1 MAVLPMHSN
10 GLRLGQVIRKLLFLL
25 IILFLHEQP
34 VQAAGPA
41 VGSAE
46 NVLTLEQAERLFMQ
60 HNREILAARRNAEG
74 AEADTLSAAAAP
86 NPDLTIGTSRISPSL
101 GIGAGRLAD
110 KRMDTV
116 IGLSQVFERGN
127 KRELRT
133 ETARFR
139 AAAARSDESDVV
151 RQQLLNLRLAYYDLL
166 LSQEKLEVATTTAAL
181 FEKSVDAAGRRLAAG
196 DISAADLSRIQVDAL
211 RARNDARAT
220 QAELDRNRIALAYLV
235 GSGIEARRI
244 VAAGP
249 WPAESAAGAP
259 PAADLIEQRA
269 DVRAARARVA
279 AAEKNR
285 DLARALRTR
294 DITAGVQF
302 ERFPGDTANNSYG
315 FTVSIPIMARNQ
327 YTGEIRR
334 AEVELEAA
342 KEDLERIR
350 AVAQDEIRR
359 ADGELSAALERSRRL
374 LDVLLPAAGK
384 AAAAA
389 EFAHERGAIGVM
401 DLLDARRQLYAARI
415 EAATAKADHARALA
429 ARRSATTVI
438 PD

>member
-1 MAVLPMHSN
+1 MYGN
-10 GLRLGQVIRKLLFLL
+10 GLRLNPGICKLLFLFV
-25 IILFLHEQP
+25 ILFFLGQP
-34 VQAAGPA
+34 AQAAGLAAPGA
-41 VGSAE
+41 GT
-46 NVLTLEQAERLFMQ
+46 VLTLEEAERLFMQ

-74 AEADTLSAAAAP
+74 AEADTLTAAAAP
-86 NPDLTIGTSRISPSL
+86 NPDLTIGTSRISPAL

-133 ETARFR
+133 ETARLR

-151 RQQLLNLRLAYYDLL
+151 RQQLLSLRLAYYDLL
-166 LSQEKLEVATTTAAL
+166 LSQEKLEVASTTAAL
-181 FEKSVDAAGRRLAAG
+181 FEKSVEAAGRRLSAG
-196 DISAADLSRIQVDAL
+196 DISAADFSRIQVDAL
-211 RARNDARAT
+211 RARNDARAA
-220 QAELDRNRIALAYLV
+220 QAELEHNRIALSYLI
-235 GSGIEARRI
+235 GSGIEAGRI

-249 WPAESAAGAP
+249 WPAESAAGVPTATH
-259 PAADLIEQRA
+259 DLIEQRA
-269 DVRAARARVA
+269 DVRAARARVS

-294 DITAGVQF
+294 DVTAGIQF
-302 ERFPGDTANNSYG
+302 ERFPGDAANNSYG
-315 FTVSIPIMARNQ
+315 FTISIPIMARNQ

-342 KEDLERIR
+342 KEDLERVR
-350 AVAQDEIRR
+350 ALAQDEVRR
-359 ADGELSAALERSRRL
+359 SESAMSAALERTRRL

-415 EAATAKADHARALA
+415 EAATAKADHAKALA